1 MRACSSTDEQPL
13 RRRKVAGSNPASVH
27 FDGEALR
34 DVRRHMTF
42 VEDGVEVAEWF
53 SLRANRK
60 IYGAWE
66 VE

>member
-1 MRACSSTDEQPL
+1 
-13 RRRKVAGSNPASVH
+13 
-27 FDGEALR
+27 
-34 DVRRHMTF
+34 MTF